1 MRLNE
6 KLYSIAISVTSSPS
20 LNRVWN
26 DIAYHTSRA
35 VFRRM
40 SKSGEINTQG
50 YIADRYSGKPLE
62 VARRIYDYTVENS
75 IDVID
80 FWDSR
85 YPPLLREIYRPPIVL
100 YCRGDFAVKRPLAVV
115 GTRDSDINSSKIAR
129 RISRELSLAGF
140 TIVSGMAVGVDRDA
154 HLGALQM
161 DKPTVGVLANGID
174 VVYPAANR
182 DLYNAILSSSSSS
195 LISEY
200 PPGIFAGKWTF
211 VRRNR
216 IISGLALGTLVV
228 KAGEKSGAL
237 ITARYAVEQNREVFA
252 CPGHAFEESY
262 RGCSDLIRNGATV
275 VTCTEDILREFPLF
289 YNLSELNVYNSPQ
302 SGVSKNEQPELEFSS
317 TGRKNENVYPDDS
330 VEKRVFEVLAEGV
343 KDVDTIV
350 RLLSVNA
357 SEVNKAI
364 IQLEISGDIN
374 RNGNMISRV

>member
-1 MRLNE
+1 MFNE

-20 LNRVWN
+20 LNRAWN
-26 DIAYHTSRA
+26 DIAYHTPRA
-35 VFRRM
+35 VFQRM
-40 SKSGEINTQG
+40 SNSGEINTQG
-50 YIADRYSGKPLE
+50 YISDRYSGKPLE
-62 VARRIYDYTVENS
+62 VARKIYDFSVENS
-75 IDVID
+75 IDIID

-115 GTRDSDINSSKIAR
+115 GTRDNDIVSSKIAR

-154 HLGALQM
+154 HLGALQI

-182 DLYNAILSSSSSS
+182 DLYNAILSSSNSS

-216 IISGLALGTLVV
+216 IISGLSLGTLVV
-228 KAGEKSGAL
+228 KAGERSGAL
-237 ITARYAVEQNREVFA
+237 ITARYALEQNREVFA

-262 RGCSDLIRNGATV
+262 RGCNDLIRNGATV
-275 VTCTEDILREFPLF
+275 VTCAEDIIREFPLF
-289 YNLSELNVYNSPQ
+289 YNLSESSIYDS
-302 SGVSKNEQPELEFSS
+302 SRWMSENEQPELEFSS
-317 TGRKNENVYPDDS
+317 AGRKSENVYPDDS
-330 VEKRVFEVLAEGV
+330 IEGMVFELLGEGD

-374 RNGNMISRV
+374 RNGNMISRI